1 MGSSAGQWYNNA
13 SGRHT
18 GRQKEPELQMSIKGG
33 IIDLLVIGGGING
46 VGIARDAAGRGLN
59 VVLCENGDL
68 GGATSWTSSKLI
80 HGGLRYLEH
89 YEFRLV
95 HESLAER
102 EVLLRVAPHLV
113 RPLRFVLPHV
123 SALRP
128 AWVIRAGLFLYDHL
142 SRRVSLPGSSWVNL
156 RRSPFGAGLKPEFR
170 TGFSYFDCRVDDAR
184 LVIATARAAAA
195 RGARVLV
202 HTSCVGARTK
212 SGLWLVDLEERDSGA
227 HTTLGARALVN
238 AAGPW
243 VAPVRASIKGAT
255 VGRRVRLIKGSHIVV
270 PRVHEGEHAFI
281 LQNDDGRVV
290 FVIPFER
297 EYSLIGTTEVEI
309 ADIPPSLDIS
319 DDEVDYLCRAVARY
333 LAHPVV
339 PNDVVWSF
347 AGLRPLFG
355 DADTSPSEITRDYEL
370 DLDVTNDGAPVL
382 HVYGGK
388 ITTYRRLA
396 ERVLHTLK
404 PYLPYMKAPW
414 TETTPLPGG
423 DVPHGNLAAFV
434 DTLARARPALPRDL
448 LAALTRRH
456 GTLSTEVLAEARDT
470 KALGPHFGADLYA
483 REVEY
488 LMEREWARSAD
499 DVLWRRTK
507 AGLHL
512 STQQRT
518 SVSEYMEQRL
528 RPAPAQQFH
537 N

>member
-1 MGSSAGQWYNNA
+1 MAVGS
-13 SGRHT
+13 
-18 GRQKEPELQMSIKGG
+18 RQVV
-33 IIDLLVIGGGING
+33 DLLVIGGGING
-46 VGIARDAAGRGLN
+46 AGIARDAAGRGLN
-59 VVLCENGDL
+59 IVLCDKGDL
-68 GGATSWTSSKLI
+68 GGATSWASSKLI

-113 RPLRFVLPHV
+113 HPLRFVLPHV
-123 SALRP
+123 PELRP
-128 AWVIRAGLFLYDHL
+128 AWMIRAGLFLYDHL
-142 SRRVSLPGSSWVNL
+142 SRRVSLPGSSWINL
-156 RRSPFGAGLKPEFR
+156 RKSPLGAGLKPEFR
-170 TGFSYFDCRVDDAR
+170 TGFSYFDCQVNDAR

-202 HTSCVGARTK
+202 RTTCVGARTK
-212 SGLWLVDLEERDSGA
+212 SGLWLVDLQERDSGA
-227 HTTLGARALVN
+227 CTTIGARALVN
-238 AAGPW
+238 VAGPW
-243 VAPVRASIKGAT
+243 VAPVRAAISGT
-255 VGRRVRLIKGSHIVV
+255 TTGRRVRLIKGSHIVV

-309 ADIPPSLDIS
+309 EAMPESLDIS
-319 DDEVDYLCRAVARY
+319 QAEIEYLCRAVERY
-333 LAHPVV
+333 LARPVA

-355 DADTSPSEITRDYEL
+355 DTATSPSAITRDYEL
-370 DLDVTNDGAPVL
+370 DLDLAGGAPVL

-396 ERVLHTLK
+396 ERALDTLK
-404 PYLPYMKAPW
+404 PYLPHMKAPW
-414 TETTPLPGG
+414 TEATPLPGG
-423 DVPHGNLAAFV
+423 DVPGGDLPGFV
-434 DTLARARPALPRDL
+434 DALARERPALPRDL
-448 LAALTRRH
+448 LAALARRH
-456 GTLSTEVLAEARDT
+456 GTLSTEVLTDARDI
-470 KALGPHFGADLYA
+470 KALGRHFGADLYA
-483 REVEY
+483 REVDY
-488 LMEREWARSAD
+488 FIEREWARSAD

-507 AGLHL
+507 AGLRL
-512 STQQRT
+512 STRQRA

-528 RPAPAQQFH
+528 RPVAAKQRH

>member
-1 MGSSAGQWYNNA
+1 
-13 SGRHT
+13 
-18 GRQKEPELQMSIKGG
+18 MSTKGG
-33 IIDLLVIGGGING
+33 TVDLLVIGGGING
-46 VGIARDAAGRGLN
+46 AGIARDAAGRGLN
-59 VVLCENGDL
+59 VVLCEKDDL

-95 HESLAER
+95 RESLAER

-113 RPLRFVLPHV
+113 HPLRFVLPHV

-128 AWVIRAGLFLYDHL
+128 AWMIRAGMFLYDHL
-142 SRRVSLPGSSWVNL
+142 SRRVSLPGSSWINL
-156 RRSPFGAGLKPEFR
+156 RRSPFGAGLKPDFR

-184 LVIATARAAAA
+184 LVIATVRAAAQ
-195 RGARVLV
+195 
-202 HTSCVGARTK
+202 
-212 SGLWLVDLEERDSGA
+212 
-227 HTTLGARALVN
+227 LGARILVRTACLGAKVVDGVWQVELEHRDTGTRTTLNTRVLVN

-243 VAPVRASIKGAT
+243 VAPVHESIESTGTA
-255 VGRRVRLIKGSHIVV
+255 RRIRLIKGSHIVV
-270 PRVHEGEHAFI
+270 PRVHEGGHAFI

-309 ADIPPSLDIS
+309 EGIPESLDIS
-319 DDEVDYLCRAVARY
+319 QAEIDYLCRAVARY
-333 LAHPVV
+333 LAHPVA
-339 PNDVVWSF
+339 PKDVVWSF

-355 DADTSPSEITRDYEL
+355 DVDTPPSAITRDYEL
-370 DLDVTNDGAPVL
+370 DLDLADDGALVL

-396 ERVLHTLK
+396 ERVLGTLK

-414 TETTPLPGG
+414 TEAAPLPGG
-423 DVPHGNLAAFV
+423 DVPDGDLEAFTA
-434 DTLARARPALPRDL
+434 TLVRERPALPRDL

-456 GTLSTEVLAEARDT
+456 GTLSTDVLADAQDV

-483 REVEY
+483 REVDYFIEH
-488 LMEREWARSAD
+488 EWARSAD

-512 STQQRT
+512 STQQRA
-518 SVSEYMEQRL
+518 SVSEYMGQRL